1 MLSVLPA
8 APNDDGGAGVGHTV
22 LTNQPEQLPGRT
34 IQKDLEIQQYT
45 DPGHNPMIPHTPVLK
60 PGAGDWRIE
69 RSRRGPCRGEL
80 SPGA

>member
-1 MLSVLPA
+1 
-8 APNDDGGAGVGHTV
+8 V

-60 PGAGDWRIE
+60 PGLVI
-69 RSRRGPCRGEL
+69 
-80 SPGA
+80 GA